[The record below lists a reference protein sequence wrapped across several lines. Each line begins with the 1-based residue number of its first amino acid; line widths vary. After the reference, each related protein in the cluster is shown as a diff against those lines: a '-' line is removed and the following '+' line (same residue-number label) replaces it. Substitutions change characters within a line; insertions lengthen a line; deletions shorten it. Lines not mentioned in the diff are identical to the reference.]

1 MLKKIF
7 ILITV
12 LSLTSS
18 VFAATE
24 EDIAQEI
31 TIQNQVSNIGMNIL
45 NANKIDKRIIFTYSK
60 EDKKL
65 KGAPE
70 LTKRQIIVYDDTLK
84 YAEYE
89 DEVAALLSRKI
100 SDALKS
106 FDGAWGGAVSAAQVK
121 MAPKKYELVA
131 DKRAVDFMVKAGYN
145 PLGLITFI
153 NKSCPQKRYD
163 RFSNHN
169 LTSKRLA
176 NIYEYIFTK
185 YPYFLANNTYI
196 TNPAYQNFLLNSI
209 KNRKLL
215 ESKIR
220 SKSYDKV
227 NYE

>member
-7 ILITV
+7 ILITA

-24 EDIAQEI
+24 EEIAQEI

-45 NANKIDKRIIFTYSK
+45 NANKIDKRIIFTEST

>member
-1 MLKKIF
+1 MAF
-7 ILITV
+7 ILPV
-12 LSLTSS
+12 C
-18 VFAATE
+18 VFAASE
-24 EDIAQEI
+24 EKIIQEI
-31 TIQNQVSNIGMNIL
+31 TVQNQISNIGMKIL
-45 NANKIDKRIIFTYSK
+45 NANKIEKRIVFTYSK
-60 EDKKL
+60 EDKKY
-65 KGAPE
+65 KGVPE
-70 LTKRQIIVYDDTLK
+70 LTKRQIIIYDDTLK

-89 DEVAALLSRKI
+89 DEVAAMLSRKI
-100 SDALKS
+100 SDTLKS
-106 FDGAWGGAVSAAQVK
+106 FDGAWGGMVSAAQVK

-153 NKSCPQKRYD
+153 NKSCPQRRFD

-185 YPYFLANNTYI
+185 YPYFLTNNTYLE
-196 TNPAYQNFLLNSI
+196 NPVYQNFLLNSVN
-209 KNRKLL
+209 NRKLL

-220 SKSYDKV
+220 SKSSEKV

>member
-1 MLKKIF
+1 MLKKILT
-7 ILITV
+7 ILTIFLLPV
-12 LSLTSS
+12 Y

-24 EDIAQEI
+24 EEI
-31 TIQNQVSNIGMNIL
+31 VQDLTIQNQISNIGMKIL
-45 NANKIDKRIIFTYSK
+45 NSNKIDKRIVFTYSK
-60 EDKKL
+60 EDKKF
-65 KGAPE
+65 KGVPE
-70 LTKRQIIVYDDTLK
+70 LTKRQIIIYQDTLQ

-89 DEVAALLSRKI
+89 DEVAAMLSRKI

-106 FDGAWGGAVSAAQVK
+106 FDGAWGGMVSAAQVK
-121 MAPKKYELVA
+121 MAPKKYEMVA

-153 NKSCPQKRYD
+153 NKSCPQRRFD

-185 YPYFLANNTYI
+185 YPYFLANNTYLE
-196 TNPAYQNFLLNSI
+196 NPVYQNFLLNSVN
-209 KNRKLL
+209 NRKLL

-220 SKSYDKV
+220 SKSSEKV

>member
-7 ILITV
+7 ILLII
-12 LSLTSS
+12 LSLPAS
-18 VFAATE
+18 VYAVTE
-24 EDIAQEI
+24 EHLAKEI
-31 TIQNQVSNIGMNIL
+31 TIQNQISNIGMHLL
-45 NANKIDKRIIFTYSK
+45 NSNKIDKRIVFTYSK
-60 EDKKL
+60 EDKSF

-70 LTKRQIIVYDDTLK
+70 LTKRQIIVYDEDIK

-89 DEVAALLSRKI
+89 DEAAALLARKI

-106 FDGAWGGAVSAAQVK
+106 YDGAWGGTVSAAQVK

-153 NKSCPQKRYD
+153 NKSCPQKRFD

-185 YPYFLANNTYI
+185 YPYFLANNTYLE
-196 TNPAYQNFLLNSI
+196 NPAYQNFLLNSI
-209 KNRKLL
+209 ENRKLL

-220 SKSYDKV
+220 SRSVEKI

>member
-7 ILITV
+7 ILLAMLSMYCGVYAASEEEIT
-12 LSLTSS
+12 
-18 VFAATE
+18 
-24 EDIAQEI
+24 QEI
-31 TIQNQVSNIGMNIL
+31 TIQNQISNIGVKIL
-45 NANKIDKRIIFTYSK
+45 NSNKIDKRIVFTYSK
-60 EDKKL
+60 DDKKY
-65 KGAPE
+65 KGVPE

-84 YAEYE
+84 YVEYE

-106 FDGAWGGAVSAAQVK
+106 FDGAWGGMVSAAQVK
-121 MAPKKYELVA
+121 MAPKKYEMVA

-153 NKSCPQKRYD
+153 NKSCPQRRFD

-185 YPYFLANNTYI
+185 YPYFLENNTYLE
-196 TNPAYQNFLLNSI
+196 NPVYQNFLLNSVN
-209 KNRKLL
+209 NRKLL

-220 SKSYDKV
+220 SKSSEKV